1 MWSRPVCIT
10 SGGGEPEVRDSIDTP
25 ALPRP
30 GQLVGLVDVRS
41 MYVSCERIFD
51 PSLRGRPTIVL
62 SNNDG
67 CAVARSDEAKAL
79 GIKTGDP
86 WFQLKNRPDMRD
98 VIAKSSNYELYAD
111 ISQRMM
117 DILATHAAWVSPYSI
132 DEAFIV
138 LPREGAT
145 AAGREIQRDLAQC
158 LGLPTTVGL
167 GPTKT
172 LAKIASTGAK
182 DHCPFRGVCNVAEW
196 SEDQV
201 DAVLDRLPVE
211 EVWGVGRRLSQ
222 RLTAAGI
229 ATAGDLKRADPGW
242 LRRFHALPLAQTA
255 LELQGAPVIDFDE
268 QPTSSPQTMI
278 FSRLM
283 GQRARGADDVA
294 AALTAAAHPLS
305 RRLRSK
311 GVRAGM
317 ITAGVSTGH
326 HDELHHRAMQVTG
339 MISPTSSTRD
349 IAAAA
354 RAAVAHIRDDIA
366 YSRVEI
372 LATGLIA
379 DDGQLDLFADA
390 SGDRAALD
398 EVLDALPIG
407 SVTVGTSALD
417 DRWGTRRAMLSPR
430 WSTRWTDLL
439 TVSA

>member
-1 MWSRPVCIT
+1 M
-10 SGGGEPEVRDSIDTP
+10 RDSIDTP
-25 ALPRP
+25 ALPRS

-51 PSLRGRPTIVL
+51 PSLRNKPIIVL

-67 CAVARSDEAKAL
+67 CAVARSAEAKGL
-79 GIKTGDP
+79 GIKMGDP
-86 WFQLKNRPDMRD
+86 WFQLKNRPDMRE
-98 VIAKSSNYELYAD
+98 VIALSSNYELYAD

-117 DILATHAAWVSPYSI
+117 KILATHAAWVAPYSI

-145 AAGREIQRDLAQC
+145 AAAREIQRDLAQC

-172 LAKIASTGAK
+172 LAKIGSTGAK
-182 DHCPFRGVCNVAEW
+182 DHRPFGGVCNLGEW

-201 DAVLDRLPVE
+201 DAVLDRLPVD

-229 ATAGDLKRADPGW
+229 ATAGDLKRTDPAW

-255 LELQGAPVIDFDE
+255 LELTGLPVIDFDD

-283 GQRARGADDVA
+283 GQRARGADEVA
-294 AALTAAAHPLS
+294 AALTAAAHPLA

-326 HDELHHRAMQVTG
+326 HDEIRHRAMQVTG
-339 MISPTSSTRD
+339 MISPTSSTGE

-372 LATGLIA
+372 LATALIP
-379 DDGQLDLFADA
+379 DTGQLDIFADA
-390 SGDRAALD
+390 AGDRAALD
-398 EVLDALPIG
+398 QVLDALPIG

-430 WSTRWTDLL
+430 WSTRWSDLL
-439 TVSA
+439 TVTA

>member
-1 MWSRPVCIT
+1 M
-10 SGGGEPEVRDSIDTP
+10 RDSINAP

-117 DILATHAAWVSPYSI
+117 DILATHAAWTSPYSI

-182 DHCPFRGVCNVAEW
+182 DHGPFRGVCNVAEW

-354 RAAVAHIRDDIA
+354 RTAVAHIRDDIA

-398 EVLDALPIG
+398 AVLDALPIG